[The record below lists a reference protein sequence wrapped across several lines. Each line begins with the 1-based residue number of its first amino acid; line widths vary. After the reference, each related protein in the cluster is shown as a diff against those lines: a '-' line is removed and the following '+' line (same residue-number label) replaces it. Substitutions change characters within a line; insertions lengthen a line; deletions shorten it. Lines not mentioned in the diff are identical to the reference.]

1 MVIDGHGSLE
11 LFETAPMNA
20 AGRSQL
26 FVCSFPFLKLKEHI
40 KSMSSTRSVAAV
52 AVVILGFAL
61 SQTAFAGELEFA
73 GFGGGTHLRADGEG
87 TTKGVVGGRIGASAS
102 KRVLVFGEYS
112 YAPLAGF
119 GGSLAGGGTAVAS
132 DLNANLMDFSG
143 GVHVNLAPGRVAPYV
158 LGALGV
164 GRLSASGTATVGTTT
179 ASFHRSD
186 SALGASGG
194 IGLRYFVG
202 RNWGIQPEFRYT
214 RYFFDRAGLNDFRF
228 AGGLFFRFG
237 E

>member
-1 MVIDGHGSLE
+1 
-11 LFETAPMNA
+11 
-20 AGRSQL
+20 
-26 FVCSFPFLKLKEHI
+26 
-40 KSMSSTRSVAAV
+40 
-52 AVVILGFAL
+52 L

-73 GFGGGTHLRADGEG
+73 GFGGGTHLRAQGEG
-87 TTKGVVGGRIGASAS
+87 TTKGVVGGRIGAPAG

-112 YAPLAGF
+112 YAPSA
-119 GGSLAGGGTAVAS
+119 
-132 DLNANLMDFSG
+132 LNANLMDFSG
-143 GVHVNLAPGRVAPYV
+143 GVHVSLAPGRVAPYV

-164 GRLSASGTATVGTTT
+164 GRLSGSGTATVGTTT
-179 ASFHRSD
+179 ASFDRSD

-194 IGLRYFVG
+194 VGLRYFVG

-214 RYFFDRAGLNDFRF
+214 RYFFDRAGLNDLRF